1 MTTGTKLASTSQST
15 FTKGSSASPSPRPP
29 KVKMPGTSGTKVT
42 GNQLVP
48 ATIAVS
54 PVPVVSTTCTQAL
67 GAARVYTDGE
77 GGGTGTTA
85 LIWLLETM
93 MTGAAMTGAVR
104 DAGLVPNLNFTSYLT
119 GKTPAATVG
128 VTCNGKVAGKA
139 LEACAGNTTTGPILW
154 PKIAMISRGET
165 AELPGRLCAG
175 TGSNP
180 TVPFQ
185 VAELR

>member
-67 GAARVYTDGE
+67 GAGRVYTDVE

-93 MTGAAMTGAVR
+93 MTGADR
-104 DAGLVPNLNFTSYLT
+104 DVGSAPNLNITSYLT
-119 GKTPAATVG
+119 GKTPAATV
-128 VTCNGKVAGKA
+128 
-139 LEACAGNTTTGPILW
+139 
-154 PKIAMISRGET
+154 
-165 AELPGRLCAG
+165 
-175 TGSNP
+175 
-180 TVPFQ
+180 
-185 VAELR
+185 